1 MVSVLKVGIVGKG
14 RVGSALG
21 TGLKRAGHDVLFGHR
36 DPNESVLKAAEWGEV
51 VILAVPFVAV
61 KNVAQEI
68 ALTVKGKVVVDVTN
82 VFDANDEWALGFSTS
97 GAEEL
102 QKVLSDARVVKAFNT
117 VFAQNQSIGKVGTE
131 RLSAFIA
138 GDDAEARNKVMKL
151 AQDIGFEPVDCGPL
165 RSARYLEPM
174 AMLIIDLAF
183 DLRMGTKIGYKL
195 VKE

>member
-1 MVSVLKVGIVGKG
+1 MVSVLKVGIIGKG

-102 QKVLSDARVVKAFNT
+102 QKVLPNAPVVKAFNT

-138 GDDAEARNKVMKL
+138 GDDAEAKNKVMKL

>member
-1 MVSVLKVGIVGKG
+1 MVSVLKVGIIGKG
-14 RVGSALG
+14 KVGSALG

-102 QKVLSDARVVKAFNT
+102 QKVLLDARVVKAFNT

-138 GDDAEARNKVMKL
+138 GDDAEAKNKVMKL

-165 RSARYLEPM
+165 RNARYLEPM

-195 VKE
+195 VKA

>member
-61 KNVAQEI
+61 KNIAQEI

-138 GDDAEARNKVMKL
+138 GNDAEAKNKVMKL